1 MSAVNIPMPFPRL
14 APPLLFSA
22 LAALF
27 GGSSVAAEASVSFRK
42 DIAPLLQRRC
52 AACHGEDSA
61 KGGYRLDTF
70 QRMSKAG
77 DSDLTPVV
85 AGKTKDSDL
94 YQLLIEKDAN
104 DRMPQKADALPAAEI
119 ALIERWIKEGAVND
133 AGPPDRPLTELVRET
148 LLKPAPEKYAHAV
161 PVTALAFSPD
171 GTQLAVS
178 GYYEVT
184 IWDLDS
190 GALVRRIGGL
200 PERIAALAWHHKT
213 KRLAVAGG
221 SPAQW
226 GTVALVDPSANAE
239 PRFLCDLPDM
249 ALCVAFSPDG
259 SRIAAGGADRTIRIF
274 DAQSGKQA
282 HVLRNHAD
290 WVETIAFSPDGQHVL
305 SASRDR
311 TVRISNAATGE
322 IETTYTG
329 HETPVLAAMY
339 SRDGKTV
346 LSIAQGSPLHTWES
360 DSGQSSKSRPTS
372 RAAPT
377 TWPPFPRASS
387 PAAPMASCAS
397 CNRRTNIKSSSR
409 FMAIPMRSAPSPSVR
424 RPINWPAAATM
435 APCASGTL
443 VAAPGCGVSSP
454 ARNKPGPIADH
465 STMRRRGTFGVGA
478 DHPYGNYTLA
488 PRP

>member
-1 MSAVNIPMPFPRL
+1 MPSSRQA
-14 APPLLFSA
+14 APLFLCA

-27 GGSSVAAEASVSFRK
+27 DGSSVATEAPVSFRK

-77 DSDLTPVV
+77 DSDLTPLV
-85 AGKTKDSDL
+85 AGKTKDSEF
-94 YQLLIEKDAN
+94 YQRLIEKDAN
-104 DRMPQKADALPAAEI
+104 DRMPQKADALPATEI
-119 ALIERWIKEGAVND
+119 ALIERWIKEGTIND

-148 LLKPAPEKYAHAV
+148 LLQPAPQKYPRPV

-200 PERIAALAWHHKT
+200 PERITALAWHRKS

-226 GTVALVDPSANAE
+226 GTVALIDPGAQAQ

-259 SRIAAGGADRTIRIF
+259 SRVAEGGADRTIRIF
-274 DAQSGKQA
+274 DAASGRQV

-290 WVETIAFSPDGQHVL
+290 WVETIAFSPDGAHVL

-311 TVRISNAATGE
+311 TVRVSDPANGELEATN
-322 IETTYTG
+322 TA
-329 HETPVLAAMY
+329 HETAVYAAIF
-339 SRDGKTV
+339 SHDGQTV
-346 LSIAQGSPLHTWES
+346 LSLAQNSPLDYWPWTDPEKKPQQREVTGHPDRLAWVAGGLALAGGDGLVRIEAEHNETLFTLYGHPEAIS
-360 DSGQSSKSRPTS
+360 ALAVGPTS
-372 RAAPT
+372 DQFAT
-377 TWPPFPRASS
+377 GSYDGTVCLWNLGCGTW
-387 PAAPMASCAS
+387 
-397 CNRRTNIKSSSR
+397 
-409 FMAIPMRSAPSPSVR
+409 VR
-424 RPINWPAAATM
+424 RFI
-435 APCASGTL
+435 AS
-443 VAAPGCGVSSP
+443 
-454 ARNKPGPIADH
+454 
-465 STMRRRGTFGVGA
+465 
-478 DHPYGNYTLA
+478 
-488 PRP
+488 PR